1 MWVFIA
7 ITCPA
12 LAPPTDGSVN
22 CTNGNNFGSVCTF
35 TCSSGYSL
43 VGSSTSTCG
52 GDGSSVTGAFDQAA
66 PTCTGKRH
74 INTIL
79 YIWHPQ

>member
-1 MWVFIA
+1 M
-7 ITCPA
+7 
-12 LAPPTDGSVN
+12 APPTDGSMN
-22 CTNGNNFGSVCTF
+22 CINGNDFGSVCTF

-66 PTCTGKRH
+66 PNCTGKRH
-74 INTIL
+74 FNTIW
-79 YIWHPQ
+79 YICHSQ